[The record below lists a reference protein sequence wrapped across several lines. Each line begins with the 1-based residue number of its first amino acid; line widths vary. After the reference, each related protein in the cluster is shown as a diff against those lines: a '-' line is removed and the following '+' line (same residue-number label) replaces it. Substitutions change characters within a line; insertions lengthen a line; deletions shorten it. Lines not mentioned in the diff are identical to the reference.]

1 MIGVKVAKIYIFKIG
16 INKNILFHAW

>member
-16 INKNILFHAW
+16 INKNILCHAW